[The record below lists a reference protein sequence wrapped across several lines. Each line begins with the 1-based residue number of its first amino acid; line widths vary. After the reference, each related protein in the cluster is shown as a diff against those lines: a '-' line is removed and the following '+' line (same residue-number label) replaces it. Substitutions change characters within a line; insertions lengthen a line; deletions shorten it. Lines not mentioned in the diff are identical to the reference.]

1 MDLLQPV
8 QLIMTENP
16 ITLDQEDK
24 LTEVDKIFTENR
36 IHHIP
41 ILNKNKFVGI
51 LSKSDYLF
59 FRRGTSRD
67 RTLSSFDK
75 VRIHNHKT
83 KEIMTTG
90 VATLQKDDRI
100 SVAIELFH
108 ENYFHCIPIVE
119 NGELEGILTPYDIIK
134 FIRSKQNLSY
144 V

>member
-1 MDLLQPV
+1 
-8 QLIMTENP
+8 MTENP
-16 ITLDQEDK
+16 ITLDVKDK
-24 LTEVDKIFTENR
+24 LVEVDKIFKENR

-41 ILNKNKFVGI
+41 LLDDGKFVGI

-67 RTLSSFDK
+67 RSISAYDNIRLQ
-75 VRIHNHKT
+75 NHET
-83 KEIMTTG
+83 NEIMTKG
-90 VATLQKDDRI
+90 VAILKSSDRI

-119 NGELEGILTPYDIIK
+119 DCKLKGIVTPYDIIQ
-134 FIRSKQNLSY
+134 FIRSKQNLAY